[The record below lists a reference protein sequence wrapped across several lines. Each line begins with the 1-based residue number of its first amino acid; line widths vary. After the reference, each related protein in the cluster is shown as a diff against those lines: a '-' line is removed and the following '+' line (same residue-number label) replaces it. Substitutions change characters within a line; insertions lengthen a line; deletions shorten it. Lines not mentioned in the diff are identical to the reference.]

1 MTYSWIKDS
10 GILKYFRWI
19 SGHGIMKK
27 KIKNLRLKL
36 FLPLFIGF
44 LLFSAISTY
53 TLVEKERDNSKNEL
67 LTNAQSYA
75 SLSSASIVK
84 NYILLYDAG
93 FYKFTEIIYDTLS
106 LNDNIEK
113 ISIIS
118 TDGTILFDSNELSE
132 GRYDEAVS
140 GKRSIDDQMILQ
152 HLDEYSPS
160 ILVDDSDD
168 SFVQILQPYY
178 DEWGRHDYS
187 IIFTV
192 SMESIREM
200 TTGIVFESFM
210 YSSAVMIGFFIFTY
224 FLFNKLVSKPLD
236 KLMMGTKRMST
247 GELGHLIDIKSNDEI
262 GELASAF
269 NRMSQNLKSYSE
281 RLEDYNKSLEKTVD
295 MRTME
300 LEMKNKELISAQ
312 NTLKFLNKNLE
323 QKVDER
329 TREIQRLLKQKDEFV
344 NQLGHDLKNPL
355 GPLVSLLPLL
365 ERREADPKYKEMLTV
380 IHRNVGYMTNLVTK
394 TLQLARLNSPNT
406 KFTFEQTNLLDE
418 LNDVLI
424 ANKIMFES
432 KDIQIHTIVPDTIIV
447 HADKLRLHELF
458 NNLFNNAVKYSENG
472 GKIIIEAEESATDV
486 TIKVTDTGIGMS
498 EEQLERVFD
507 EFYKADPSRH
517 DFDSS
522 GLGVSICKRIVERHG
537 GRIWVESDGLGKG
550 SSFGFTLPMNRKFEN
565 N

>member
-10 GILKYFRWI
+10 GILKYFRWT

-550 SSFGFTLPMNRKFEN
+550 SSFKFTLPMNRKFEN

>member
-1 MTYSWIKDS
+1 
-10 GILKYFRWI
+10 
-19 SGHGIMKK
+19 MKK